1 MLFVGKNHLSNQ
13 QNEVVLFIYLFILS
27 ISFFWGC
34 TQNLDGVKKCQ
45 EDIDYFF
52 KIIETLH
59 PDPYQY
65 IVKDSLDAVKKRIL
79 DQADQFKTVR
89 DLNVALL
96 QCNQYFDGHTNC
108 GIYPDLLALAG
119 KPLFTY

>member
-1 MLFVGKNHLSNQ
+1 MKWF
-13 QNEVVLFIYLFILS
+13 YLFILS

-59 PDPYQY
+59 ETGSVNVY
-65 IVKDSLDAVKKRIL
+65 SAVCPSSSFERI
-79 DQADQFKTVR
+79 TVAMEAA
-89 DLNVALL
+89 NILL
-96 QCNQYFDGHTNC
+96 
-108 GIYPDLLALAG
+108 PSA
-119 KPLFTY
+119 